1 MPNSKL
7 RKILWSEIKTINIT
21 DDNDDNI
28 EILLQTERKSFW
40 HRKSNKVRL
49 FNISEILIEDLF
61 KRLSLIN
68 LHQETLP

>member
-21 DDNDDNI
+21 DDNI

>member
-7 RKILWSEIKTINIT
+7 RKILWSKIKTINIT
-21 DDNDDNI
+21 DDNI

>member
-21 DDNDDNI
+21 DDNI
-28 EILLQTERKSFW
+28 EILLQTERKSFR